1 MNQQD
6 NLIRNTTWAAI
17 LLIIFGVLFKVIES
31 NFTTWFLFAF
41 LCVIGFFDFVDR
53 IRDRKRFASKKED
66 KQE

>member
-1 MNQQD
+1 MNPKD
-6 NLIRNTTWAAI
+6 NLIRNTTWSAI

-53 IRDRKRFASKKED
+53 VGDRKRFRDEKKD
-66 KQE
+66 RP

>member
-1 MNQQD
+1 MKTQD

-41 LCVIGFFDFVDR
+41 LCVIGFFNFADR
-53 IRDRKRFASKKED
+53 IGDRKRFRDEKKD
-66 KQE
+66 RP

>member
-6 NLIRNTTWAAI
+6 NLIRNTTWTAI
-17 LLIIFGVLFKVIES
+17 LLIIFGVLFNVIES

-53 IRDRKRFASKKED
+53 LGDRKRFRDEKKD
-66 KQE
+66 RP